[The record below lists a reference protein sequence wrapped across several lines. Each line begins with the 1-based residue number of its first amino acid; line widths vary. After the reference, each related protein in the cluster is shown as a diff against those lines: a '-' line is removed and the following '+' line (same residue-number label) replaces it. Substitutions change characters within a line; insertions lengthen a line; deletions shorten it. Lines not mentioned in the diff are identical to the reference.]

1 MKLKRFFLFSILSF
15 ATTLSWNCKGEDV
28 DFKDKSIFL
37 DGLLAGSG
45 INLFTLFDD
54 FPALKSG
61 LSRLNANDFNFKLN
75 QSLESIRPSLPESLF
90 ALGFL
95 FKEEQNAIR
104 NLFFFLSQEM
114 SRLRINNANLFDSMV
129 PGIEKIRN
137 ASGSFLT
144 NILPIT
150 NQGLN
155 HLLNTKSEE
164 TISSQIEYLNSILE
178 DPETKEFLEK
188 TELIFEKMFVKNQTL
203 RSGITNL
210 LSGFFKSKDS
220 TLVNSFTETL
230 GGLGDGFSKKS
241 GVGSGFKSAGTS
253 LKELFV
259 NIENHFTVT
268 GTNFTA
274 DYNETGHSARIQPSV
289 RDFLIQLRQLIL
301 PPAQFIQNS
310 SITPLSQF
318 TQSFSELNFT
328 SNLNN
333 ANYSF
338 NQMLELDLNGK
349 NRTLDASS
357 ESISLLEHLLL
368 TVGIANDFGY
378 FWNNDPTEPQI
389 TSMSGGI
396 LTIGDSL
403 FSMSSKLSSLGVVVR
418 QGSLNFGSNSI
429 SLQNNDS
436 AIQIGDTVR
445 AVGIPDGTTV
455 IGTNS
460 NSVTISNS
468 ITSTTPLTPITF
480 KRSTSISNLGVSA
493 VIWNSAISGKVRKN
507 GVIQSIS
514 LNTPALS
521 LLQKDSLL
529 TNPNDP
535 IYTKTLPWILGQL
548 SRVLYSGEGPYYNKN
563 RKNESG
569 NIQSFDGRVYRTS
582 DGIDQ
587 VYRKTWTTDHY
598 RIFVKNSSNNQ
609 ILQAGLG
616 GTSFLENDT
625 GLGSAY
631 TIREIE
637 ISEDSR
643 AVESD
648 EEEFYKNYQW
658 LLYQKRF
665 VLVIPVALEALGD
678 TIQDS
683 VYIVIVANGLK
694 GLTSVK
700 PYCSNVSCSENDS
713 GRWRY
718 GNFKIKNN
726 FKASGDLENFSNQP
740 GDSAFL
746 IEAWGYGISADSNTN
761 FGFVDETT
769 FQQIY
774 RLLFSKFSS
783 PNQFYGPIPP
793 SISAQIPCLE
803 RLGFLSV
810 TEVLSESIKRENS
823 VWNLRNHFLPYIASL
838 ANSFVRTSSSSN
850 NRNSFLLLANLIQIL
865 NRPYVTDA
873 IDRTAS
879 SDTNDSAFPNKNI
892 VIRQY
897 KIRGYSGVFGM
908 RSPSMPVL
916 SLYYP
921 QTTLRSH
928 LSFLIENSRRW
939 NDGILNSL
947 SKGNFFKGLS
957 NFLFQLGA
965 KENEEARSQMI
976 LGLQQF
982 ISEFRNIDEFP
993 NSNQFAADAIG
1004 SEVELFFQ
1012 DWILTRGKNVNS
1024 SSYAILDDIET
1035 IFANLLNPSSPYTY
1049 LNNLRE
1055 ILAVTKEANL
1065 TTADISSFLFF
1076 SGKVFQKENESS
1088 KSTFS
1093 AILTEQVPK
1102 LLRQTKGRTKAIVRL
1117 LESLSKDGLFL
1128 NYFFRE
1134 VRSSYSTADIWKDW
1148 ERFLKAPM
1156 VQLPTRDKND
1166 LFYNIGEIS
1175 FLFANLIQSPTRPMQ
1190 TEYWFVDVQN
1200 RRDETTLFDRFN
1212 FLFSKK

>member
-1 MKLKRFFLFSILSF
+1 MLKRFFICLVFG
-15 ATTLSWNCKGEDV
+15 ATTSLSTNCKGEEV

-61 LSRLNANDFNFKLN
+61 LTRLNPNDFNFKLN
-75 QSLESIRPSLPESLF
+75 QSLESIRPNLPESLF

-104 NLFFFLSQEM
+104 NVFHFLSSEM
-114 SRLRINNANLFDSMV
+114 NRLRTKNTEIFDSMI
-129 PGIEKIRN
+129 PGIEKVRN

-155 HLLNTKSEE
+155 HLLNSKSEE
-164 TISSQIEYLNSILE
+164 TISNQIDYINSILV
-178 DPETKEFLEK
+178 DSETNQFLRK
-188 TELIFEKMFVKNQTL
+188 TELTLEKILVNNQTL

-210 LSGFFKSKDS
+210 LSGLFKSKDTNLIDS
-220 TLVNSFTETL
+220 LIGTL

-241 GVGSGFKSAGTS
+241 GVGSGFKTTGTS

-259 NIENHFTVT
+259 NLESYFTLT
-268 GTNFTA
+268 GTNFSS
-274 DYNETGHSARIQPSV
+274 DYNETAHSSRLQSSL
-289 RDFLIQLRQLIL
+289 RDFLIHLRQFIL
-301 PPAQFIQNS
+301 PPSQFVQNS
-310 SITPLSQF
+310 NITPLSQF
-318 TQSFSELNFT
+318 AQSFSELNFT

-349 NRTLDASS
+349 NRTLDVSS
-357 ESISLLEHLLL
+357 DSVSLLEHLLL

-389 TSMSGGI
+389 TAMSGGT

-418 QGSLNFGSNSI
+418 QGSLNFGSNNI

-436 AIQIGDTVR
+436 AIQIGDTVK
-445 AVGIPDGTTV
+445 AIGIPEGTTV
-455 IGTNS
+455 VGTNT
-460 NSVTISNS
+460 NTITLSNS
-468 ITSTTPLTPITF
+468 ITATNPLTPITF

-507 GVIQSIS
+507 GIIQSIS

-535 IYTKTLPWILGQL
+535 IYTKTLPWILGQV

-569 NIQSFDGRVYRTS
+569 SIQSFDGRVYRTS

-587 VYRKTWTTDHY
+587 IYKKVWTTDHY

-637 ISEDSR
+637 VSEDAR
-643 AVESD
+643 AVDSD

-700 PYCSNVSCSENDS
+700 PFCSNVSCSENDS
-713 GRWRY
+713 GRWRI

-726 FKASGDLENFSNQP
+726 FKASGDLENFSNIA
-740 GDSAFL
+740 GDSTLL

-774 RLLFSKFSS
+774 RLLFAKFSS

-793 SISAQIPCLE
+793 AISAQFPCLE
-803 RLGFLSV
+803 RLGFISG
-810 TEVLSESIKRENS
+810 TEVLPESIQKENS
-823 VWNLRNHFLPYIASL
+823 SWNLRNHLLPYVAAL
-838 ANSFVRTSSSSN
+838 ANSLVRTSSSTN
-850 NRNSFLLLANLIQIL
+850 NRNSFNLLTNIIQVL
-865 NRPYVTDA
+865 NRPFVTDA

-879 SDTNDSAFPNKNI
+879 SDTNDSAFPNRNI

-897 KIRGYSGVFGM
+897 KVRGYSGVFGM

-916 SLYYP
+916 SLYFP
-921 QTTLRSH
+921 NATLRSQ

-939 NDGILNSL
+939 NDGILSSL
-947 SKGNFFKGLS
+947 SKGNFFRGLGT
-957 NFLFQLGA
+957 FLFHFGS
-965 KENEEARSQMI
+965 KENEQARSQMI

-982 ISEFRNIDEFP
+982 VSEFRTADESP
-993 NSNQFAADAIG
+993 TPNQFAVDAIG
-1004 SEVELFFQ
+1004 TDVEIFFQ

-1024 SSYAILDDIET
+1024 SSYGILDDIET
-1035 IFANLLNPSSPYTY
+1035 VFANLLNPSSPYSY
-1049 LNNLRE
+1049 LNNLKE
-1055 ILAVTKEANL
+1055 ILATTKEANL
-1065 TTADISSFLFF
+1065 TTADISSFLLFT
-1076 SGKVFQKENESS
+1076 GKIFQKENEST

-1093 AILTEQVPK
+1093 AILTEQVPN
-1102 LLRQTKGRTKAIVRL
+1102 LLRQIKGRTKAIVRL
-1117 LESLSKDGLFL
+1117 LDSLSREGLFL

-1134 VRSSYSTADIWKDW
+1134 VRSTYSSADIWKDW

-1156 VQLPTRDKND
+1156 VQMPTRDKND

-1175 FLFANLIQSPTRPMQ
+1175 FLFANLIQTPTRPMP
-1190 TEYWFVDVQN
+1190 TDYWFVDVQN
-1200 RRDETTLFDRFN
+1200 RKDETTLFDRFN